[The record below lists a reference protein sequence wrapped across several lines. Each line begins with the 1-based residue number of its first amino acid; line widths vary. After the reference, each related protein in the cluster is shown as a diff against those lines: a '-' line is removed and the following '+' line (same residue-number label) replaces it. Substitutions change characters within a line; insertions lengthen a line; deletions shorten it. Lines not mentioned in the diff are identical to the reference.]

1 MRSYVYTS
9 IETWENKLYMRVS
22 MKWTSLI
29 PPKTEANILRQGYV
43 PKVGI

>member
-9 IETWENKLYMRVS
+9 IETRENKLYMRVS

-29 PPKTEANILRQGYV
+29 TPKTEANILRLRATS
-43 PKVGI
+43 